1 MYVVAI
7 SHKVFKYVVTASQLS
22 GSHGE
27 WTGWDDLDDEARH
40 NLEILDRHFAAPVPL
55 VGVDRA
61 LAQAQV
67 IPPRAPLRVQAVAIN
82 PPAPVRICHAF
93 RDYGVCER
101 ANCRFRH
108 ERAPEVPRVDRPQ
121 AAAGLPD
128 AVVNQPI
135 PPAADPPVDMYAIAL
150 RPLLVTVYRENP
162 DTWWMWVT
170 WFELAFWSLVY
181 MFALPL
187 SLLCFIAFYKS
198 VHVVFDLGAI
208 YIGYFL
214 FSRLRERRDFLIE
227 YRALGNV
234 TVDLPFGTPV
244 YHDVEKW
251 FSTGHYL
258 GYKAYKEVEIY
269 PEILKK
275 MLVRVGGSL
284 NCPPSTFNNVLGW
297 GMKEYE
303 RGDYE
308 IMHNTSGVCVQQI
321 LAAKE
326 RARYMIG
333 SNSGVGLAPAVSLG

>member
-7 SHKVFKYVVTASQLS
+7 SHKVLKYVFAASQLS

-27 WTGWDDLDDEARH
+27 WTSWDDLDNEVRH
-40 NLEILDRHFAAPVPL
+40 NLEILDRLFAAPAPL
-55 VGVDRA
+55 VGLDRA
-61 LAQAQV
+61 LAQAEV
-67 IPPRAPLRVQAVAIN
+67 IPPRAPLQVQAVAVN
-82 PPAPVRICHAF
+82 PPAPVRICFAF
-93 RDYGVCER
+93 RDTGVCGR

-108 ERAPEVPRVDRPQ
+108 ERAPEVPRVDHPP
-121 AAAGLPD
+121 AAAGPQN
-128 AVVNQPI
+128 VVADQPI
-135 PPAADPPVDMYAIAL
+135 PPAVNPQIDMYVVAL

-162 DTWWMWVT
+162 DTWWMWAT
-170 WFELAFWSLVY
+170 WFELAFWSFLYV
-181 MFALPL
+181 FSLPL
-187 SLLCFIAFYKS
+187 SLLCFAAFYKPI
-198 VHVVFDLGAI
+198 HVVLDFGVI

-214 FSRLRERRDFLIE
+214 FSCLRERRNFLID
-227 YRALGNV
+227 YRAQGSVAL
-234 TVDLPFGTPV
+234 DLPFGTPV
-244 YHDVEKW
+244 FYDVEKW
-251 FSTGHYL
+251 QSTGHYL

-303 RGDYE
+303 GGDYE